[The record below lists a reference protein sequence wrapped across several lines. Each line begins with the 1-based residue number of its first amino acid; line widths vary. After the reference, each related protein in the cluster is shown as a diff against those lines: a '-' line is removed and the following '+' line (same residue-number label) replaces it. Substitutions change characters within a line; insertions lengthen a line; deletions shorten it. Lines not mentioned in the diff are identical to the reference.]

1 MASHHVRNPNRIII
15 IHRIFHNPLLNA
27 RSFSSDASLPQPHPP
42 HPSSL
47 KDNELA
53 KFASIADTCFA
64 SIDADNWFH
73 QPGHALQHLPSW
85 ALRLAQ
91 SILSFNQHRSPL
103 PLHLL
108 QREPLFDLLRFDVRR
123 S

>member
-1 MASHHVRNPNRIII
+1 MVVYGSANT
-15 IHRIFHNPLLNA
+15 
-27 RSFSSDASLPQPHPP
+27 
-42 HPSSL
+42 SSL
-47 KDNELA
+47 
-53 KFASIADTCFA
+53 IANSFA